1 VIAATGYNPDVR
13 RLVFLST
20 GMIEKLELIGLT
32 PRLSAHFESSIPG
45 LYFVGAISA
54 TSFGPS
60 MRFIAGSDFTS
71 QRIVKHLMRSTGN
84 KRPVR
89 IRQLA
94 RAPEPDV

>member
-1 VIAATGYNPDVR
+1 
-13 RLVFLST
+13 
-20 GMIEKLELIGLT
+20 
-32 PRLSAHFESSIPG
+32 
-45 LYFVGAISA
+45 
-54 TSFGPS
+54 